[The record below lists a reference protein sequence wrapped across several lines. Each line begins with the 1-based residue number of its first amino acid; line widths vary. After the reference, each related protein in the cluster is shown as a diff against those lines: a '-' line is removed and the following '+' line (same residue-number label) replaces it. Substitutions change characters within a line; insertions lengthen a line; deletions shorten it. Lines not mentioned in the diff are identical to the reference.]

1 MRSEFH
7 KSFPRDL
14 WPAEPLPRRPP
25 AGFLRI
31 AGRLGGGRSVKEG
44 LGMQRMDFETLV
56 QTRKSV
62 RGFRKEPVARAV
74 IEDIIEVAKRAPS
87 SMNTQPWHIHVLTGD
102 PLEEVR
108 RRNMEEMLAGAK
120 AKRDI
125 VSHGEYQ
132 GVHRGRQVDIAK
144 KLFAVMGIARED
156 KPMRQDW
163 VLRGFRQFDA
173 PVSLVLT
180 YDKILDP
187 GAVCHFDLGALCYG
201 LVLAA
206 WDRGLGSVINGQGI
220 MRSDIVREVANIP
233 EDEVIMTCVAM
244 GYPDDSFPANTV
256 RSDRESNGDFVR
268 YVGFADSRELRRT
281 HLREEAVDLSG
292 ETLGL

>member
-1 MRSEFH
+1 M
-7 KSFPRDL
+7 
-14 WPAEPLPRRPP
+14 
-25 AGFLRI
+25 
-31 AGRLGGGRSVKEG
+31 
-44 LGMQRMDFETLV
+44 GMQRMDFETLV

-62 RGFRKEPVARAV
+62 RGFKKEPVARTV

-87 SMNTQPWHIHVLTGD
+87 SMNTQPWHIHVLTGE
-102 PLEEVR
+102 PLEELR
-108 RRNMEEMLAGAK
+108 RRNMEEMVAGAK

-144 KLFAVMGIARED
+144 KLFAVMGIARDD

-180 YDKILDP
+180 YDRVLDP

-220 MRSDIVREVANIP
+220 IALGHRARDRQHSRGRSDHDLRRDGLSRRQFSRQRRSLRSRGERRFRSLCRLRRLKGLLMSTDDETAMIRETVAKF
-233 EDEVIMTCVAM
+233 V
-244 GYPDDSFPANTV
+244 
-256 RSDRESNGDFVR
+256 DRELIPLEPH
-268 YVGFADSRELRRT
+268 YLKSRLPGLRSSAT
-281 HLREEAVDLSG
+281 
-292 ETLGL
+292 

>member
-1 MRSEFH
+1 MGMQRT
-7 KSFPRDL
+7 D
-14 WPAEPLPRRPP
+14 
-25 AGFLRI
+25 
-31 AGRLGGGRSVKEG
+31 
-44 LGMQRMDFETLV
+44 GMQRMDFETLV

-62 RGFRKEPVARAV
+62 RGFTKEPVARTV
-74 IEDIIEVAKRAPS
+74 IEDIIAVAKRAPS
-87 SMNTQPWHIHVLTGD
+87 SMNTQPWHIHVLTGE
-102 PLEEVR
+102 PLEELR
-108 RRNMEEMLAGAK
+108 RRNMEEMTAGAK
-120 AKRDI
+120 PKRDI
-125 VSHGEYQ
+125 ISHGEYQ

-144 KLFAVMGIARED
+144 KLFAVMGIARDD

-201 LVLAA
+201 IVLAA

-244 GYPDDSFPANTV
+244 GYPDDSFPANAV
-256 RSDRESNGDFVR
+256 RSDRESSGDFVR
-268 YVGFADSRELRRT
+268 YVGFAD
-281 HLREEAVDLSG
+281 
-292 ETLGL
+292 